1 MQSVVFGL
9 DRFLAADIDGDVQ
22 FVVVRCMVF
31 QLGDFCFEQVL
42 LTHVEHGGNGCV
54 ALARN
59 IAKDEV
65 KIKVFG
71 VTIIVSR

>member
-31 QLGDFCFEQVL
+31 QFGITNESWLGQKPRMAVL
-42 LTHVEHGGNGCV
+42 EEKDLPE
-54 ALARN
+54 LLPKRN
-59 IAKDEV
+59 AHSNK
-65 KIKVFG
+65 G
-71 VTIIVSR
+71 T